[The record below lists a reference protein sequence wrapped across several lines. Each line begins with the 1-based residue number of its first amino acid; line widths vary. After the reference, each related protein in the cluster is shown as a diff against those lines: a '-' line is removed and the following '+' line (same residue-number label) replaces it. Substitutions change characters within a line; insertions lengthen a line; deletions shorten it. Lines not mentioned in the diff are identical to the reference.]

1 MSEPKRL
8 HPAGM
13 IFNIIQA
20 IRHSVFGFLPLV
32 LLAVGNDAWF
42 YVILGASIL
51 IGLIIIF
58 SVLSWFRYTYQ
69 LEEDQIRIEQGIL
82 IRKKRTISK
91 HRIQSIDLSQNIIHR
106 MMGLTKVQIETAG
119 SDHRID
125 ATLSAV
131 TKADGKMLHDQL
143 KYKKPVTVVDENE
156 GTEGLKQEI
165 NEEVQEKD
173 YPQKKVTPKALLAA
187 GSTSGSFG
195 IILGLFGLVFS
206 ELETFI
212 PDRFYNQ
219 ATEWLF
225 SQATQVLIVF
235 AVVVLILLWLIG
247 ILQTLIQYWNFT
259 ITRYDKELFITRGLL
274 EKKQSTIPLKRIQ
287 AVGIKETI
295 IRQPLG
301 LASVYVEI
309 ASGEIGQNQDM
320 HTLIFP
326 LMRKKHIV
334 TFLKELLPE
343 YRYQPKELIKLPKK
357 AIPYYMIRVALVPL
371 IATIVIAIMFFE
383 FAWIPLIV
391 TLIACIY
398 GYFQFKTTGYLIQ
411 NQQLLVQTRII
422 SRDTALV
429 QHKRLQSLQ
438 KKQHILH
445 RKQGLATLDTAILNK
460 FVGRHFIVRELRVED
475 VNQIA
480 DWYSYREKPL

>member
-1 MSEPKRL
+1 MMSKPKRL

-13 IFNIIQA
+13 VLDIIQA
-20 IRHSVFGFLPLV
+20 IRHSVFGFLPIALI
-32 LLAVGNDAWF
+32 AIGNGAWF
-42 YVILGASIL
+42 YVILGATIL
-51 IGLIIIF
+51 IAVIILF

-106 MMGLTKVQIETAG
+106 IFGLTKVQIETAG
-119 SDHRID
+119 SDQEID
-125 ATLSAV
+125 AALSAV
-131 TKADGKMLHDQL
+131 TMADGKILHDQL
-143 KYKKPVTVVDENE
+143 KYKKQVAELEENGEVT
-156 GTEGLKQEI
+156 
-165 NEEVQEKD
+165 EEQTKD
-173 YPQKKVTPKALLAA
+173 YPQKKITIKALLAA

-195 IILGLFGLVFS
+195 IILGLFGLAFS
-206 ELETFI
+206 ELESFI

-225 SQATQVLIVF
+225 SQAIQVLIIF
-235 AVVVLILLWLIG
+235 AVIIFILLWLLG
-247 ILQTLIQYWNFT
+247 ILQTLVQYWNFT
-259 ITRYDKELFITRGLL
+259 ITRYEKELFITRGLL

-309 ASGEIGQNQDM
+309 ASGEVGQNQDM

-326 LMRKKHIV
+326 LMRKKHIKS
-334 TFLKELLPE
+334 FLRELLPE
-343 YRYQPKELIKLPKK
+343 YRYQTDGMVKLPNK
-357 AIPYYMIRVALVPL
+357 AIPYYIFRAAYIPL
-371 IATIVIAIMFFE
+371 IATVIVAVE
-383 FAWIPLIV
+383 FVAFTWIPL
-391 TLIACIY
+391 LIMLLSCLY
-398 GYFQFKTTGYLIQ
+398 GYFQYKTTGYIIQ
-411 NQQLLVQTRII
+411 DQQLLVQSRAI
-422 SRDTALV
+422 SKDTAIV
-429 QHKRLQSLQ
+429 PHKRLQSLQ

-445 RKQGLATLDTAILNK
+445 RKQRLATLDTAILNK

-475 VNQIA
+475 VDQIA
-480 DWYSYREKPL
+480 DWYSYRDKHNSDIG

>member
-20 IRHSVFGFLPLV
+20 IRQSVFGFLPIV
-32 LLAVGNDAWF
+32 ILAVGNDEWF

-51 IGLIIIF
+51 IGLIIVF

-106 MMGLTKVQIETAG
+106 IMGLTKVQIETAG

-125 ATLSAV
+125 AALSAV
-131 TKADGKMLHDQL
+131 TMADGKMLHDQL
-143 KYKKPVTVVDENE
+143 KYKKQVKVDENE
-156 GTEGLKQEI
+156 DTEGTQQEI
-165 NEEVQEKD
+165 KEEVQEKD
-173 YPQKKVTPKALLAA
+173 YPQKKVTPKTLLVA

-206 ELETFI
+206 EIETFI

-225 SQATQVLIVF
+225 SQATQVLIAFTVI
-235 AVVVLILLWLIG
+235 VLILLWMLG

-301 LASVYVEI
+301 LASVYVDI
-309 ASGEIGQNQDM
+309 ASGEIGKSQEM

-326 LMRKKHIV
+326 LMRKKHIPS
-334 TFLKELLPE
+334 FLKELLPE
-343 YRYQPKELIKLPKK
+343 YRYEPEGMIKLSNK
-357 AIPYYMIRVALVPL
+357 AIPYYLVRAAILPL
-371 IATIVIAIMFFE
+371 IATIVIAIMFFK
-383 FAWIPLIV
+383 FAWIPLVV
-391 TLIACIY
+391 TLLTCIY
-398 GYFQFKTTGYLIQ
+398 GYFQFKSTGYLIQ
-411 NQQLLVQTRII
+411 DQQLLVQSRAI
-422 SRDTALV
+422 SKDTALIP
-429 QHKRLQSLQ
+429 HKRLQSLK

-445 RKQGLATLDTAILNK
+445 RKQGLATLDTAILNM

-475 VNQIA
+475 VDHIA
-480 DWYSYREKPL
+480 DWYSYRDKPL

>member
-13 IFNIIQA
+13 IFNIFQA

-32 LLAVGNDAWF
+32 IIAVGNDAWF

-51 IGLIIIF
+51 IVLIILF
-58 SVLSWFRYTYQ
+58 SVLSWLRYTYQ

-106 MMGLTKVQIETAG
+106 IFGLTKVQIETAG

-125 ATLSAV
+125 AALSAV
-131 TKADGKMLHDQL
+131 TMADGKMLHDQL
-143 KYKKPVTVVDENE
+143 KYKKQVTETDENGE
-156 GTEGLKQEI
+156 DQDLK
-165 NEEVQEKD
+165 EEVHEQD
-173 YPQKKVTPKALLAA
+173 HPQQQITPKALFVA

-195 IILGLFGLVFS
+195 IILGLAGLAFS

-225 SQATQVLIVF
+225 SQAVQVLIAL
-235 AVVVLILLWLIG
+235 AVVVLILLWVLG
-247 ILQTLIQYWNFT
+247 ILSTIIQYWNFT

-309 ASGEIGQNQDM
+309 ASGEIGQNQEM
-320 HTLIFP
+320 HTIIFP
-326 LMRKKHIV
+326 LMRKKHIAS
-334 TFLKELLPE
+334 FLKELLPE
-343 YRYQPKELIKLPKK
+343 YRYQPEGMVKLPTK
-357 AIPYYMIRVALVPL
+357 AIPYYIIRSVITPL
-371 IATIVIAIMFFE
+371 IATIVVAVQFTE
-383 FAWIPLIV
+383 FTWIPGIV
-391 TLIACIY
+391 MLLSCIY
-398 GYFQFKTTGYLIQ
+398 GYFQYKTTGYHIQ
-411 NQQLLVQTRII
+411 DQQLLVQTRTI
-422 SRDTALV
+422 SKDTALV
-429 QHKRLQSLQ
+429 PHKRLQSLQ
-438 KKQHILH
+438 KKQHFLH
-445 RKQGLATLDTAILNK
+445 QKQGLATLDTAILNK

-475 VNQIA
+475 VDQIA
-480 DWYSYREKPL
+480 DWYSYRKKPL

>member
-1 MSEPKRL
+1 MMSEPKRL

-20 IRHSVFGFLPLV
+20 IRQSVFGFLPIV
-32 LLAVGNDAWF
+32 IIAVGNDAWF

-51 IGLIIIF
+51 IGLIILF

-106 MMGLTKVQIETAG
+106 IFGLTKVQIETAG

-125 ATLSAV
+125 AALSAV
-131 TKADGKMLHDQL
+131 TMADGKMLHDQL
-143 KYKKPVTVVDENE
+143 KYKQQAAVVDENE
-156 GTEGLKQEI
+156 GPAQEL
-165 NEEVQEKD
+165 NEEVPEKD
-173 YPQKKVTPKALLAA
+173 YPQKKVTPKALIVA

-195 IILGLFGLVFS
+195 IILGLFGLAFS

-219 ATEWLF
+219 ATEWVF
-225 SQATQVLIVF
+225 SQAVQVLIAF
-235 AVVVLILLWLIG
+235 AIIVLILLWMLG
-247 ILQTLIQYWNFT
+247 VLQTLIQYWNFT

-326 LMRKKHIV
+326 LMRKKHIPS
-334 TFLKELLPE
+334 FLKELLPE
-343 YRYQPKELIKLPKK
+343 YRYQPEGMVKLPTK
-357 AIPYYMIRVALVPL
+357 ALPYYMVRTVLIPL
-371 IATIVIAIMFFE
+371 IVTIVIAIQYFE

-391 TLIACIY
+391 TLLACIY

-411 NQQLLVQTRII
+411 DQQLLVQTRTI
-422 SRDTALV
+422 SKDTALV
-429 QHKRLQSLQ
+429 PHKRLQSLQ

-475 VNQIA
+475 VDHIA
-480 DWYSYREKPL
+480 EWYSYREKPL

>member
-1 MSEPKRL
+1 MMSEPKRL

-13 IFNIIQA
+13 LFNIIQA

-32 LLAVGNDAWF
+32 IIAVGNDAWF

-51 IGLIIIF
+51 ICLIILF
-58 SVLSWFRYTYQ
+58 SVLSWLRYTYQ

-106 MMGLTKVQIETAG
+106 IFGLTKVQIETAG

-125 ATLSAV
+125 AALSAV
-131 TKADGKMLHDQL
+131 TMADGKMLHDQL
-143 KYKKPVTVVDENE
+143 KSKKQVTETDVNGEE
-156 GTEGLKQEI
+156 QELK
-165 NEEVQEKD
+165 EEVHEQD
-173 YPQKKVTPKALLAA
+173 YPQKKITPKALFVA

-195 IILGLFGLVFS
+195 IILGLAGLVFS

-219 ATEWLF
+219 ATEWVF
-225 SQATQVLIVF
+225 SQAVQVLIAL
-235 AVVVLILLWLIG
+235 AVIVLILLWVLG
-247 ILQTLIQYWNFT
+247 ILSTIIQYWNFT

-295 IRQPLG
+295 IRQPIG

-309 ASGEIGQNQDM
+309 ASGEIGQNQEM

-326 LMRKKHIV
+326 IMRKKHIAS
-334 TFLKELLPE
+334 FLKDILPE
-343 YRYQPKELIKLPKK
+343 YRYQPEGLVKLPTK
-357 AIPYYMIRVALVPL
+357 AIPYYIIRSVIIPL
-371 IATIVIAIMFFE
+371 IATVVVAVQFTE
-383 FAWIPLIV
+383 FTWIPGIV
-391 TLIACIY
+391 MLLSCIY
-398 GYFQFKTTGYLIQ
+398 GYFQYKTTGYLIQ
-411 NQQLLVQTRII
+411 DKQLLVQSRTI
-422 SRDTALV
+422 SKDTALV
-429 QHKRLQSLQ
+429 PHKRLQSLQ

-460 FVGRHFIVRELRVED
+460 FVGRHFIVRELNVED
-475 VNQIA
+475 VDQIA
-480 DWYSYREKPL
+480 DWYSYRKKPLS